1 MTTHAPGVV
10 QALQENGVPKLVAMK
25 QTLPF
30 GEIMRSYECFPL
42 VNKNWST
49 EMLTLM
55 LNTHWNKLY

>member
-42 VNKNWST
+42 VNKN
-49 EMLTLM
+49 
-55 LNTHWNKLY
+55 